1 MKRHLVNKIAILS
14 MAAVLAAATGCGSS
28 GNYATKEAAATEYAA
43 EEAAGASD
51 GLYDYYDEEPVEYE
65 ESSST
70 TASSAEKVTEE
81 DASSN
86 KSKRKLITNLDLNVE
101 TREFDSLIT
110 FLRNKTEELGGYV
123 EAENI
128 TNRSYNSTMAR
139 YGSMTLRI
147 PENKLD
153 GFMSA
158 LSEKSNITNQ
168 NKTVKDV
175 TLTYADLEGHK
186 KALLAEQEQLLA
198 LMEKADTIE
207 DILRIQTQL
216 SDVQY
221 QLESMESQLR
231 TFDNQITYSTVVMN
245 IDEVVEYT
253 PDAPPS
259 FGQRAKEGFLENW
272 NDVVEFFK
280 ELVLAI
286 ITHIPVL
293 VVLIIV
299 IVVIII
305 IVKVLD
311 KKAKKRRSERMK
323 NMPPYPQP
331 GMVYPNM
338 PVNPQTTPEVNKP
351 QQAPASNDAATAPT
365 DTTDSKDNK

>member
-1 MKRHLVNKIAILS
+1 MKRHLLNKMAVLS
-14 MAAVLAAATGCGSS
+14 MAALLALSTGCGSS
-28 GNYATKEAAATEYAA
+28 GNYATKESAPSYAM

-51 GLYDYYDEEPVEYE
+51 GLYDYYDEEAVEYD
-65 ESSST
+65 ESGSN
-70 TASSAEKVTEE
+70 TASSATEVTEE

-101 TREFDSLIT
+101 TREFDALIT

-123 EAENI
+123 ESENI
-128 TNRSYNSTMAR
+128 TNRSYNSTSAR

-147 PENKLD
+147 PESKLD

-168 NKTVKDV
+168 NKSVKDV

-198 LMEKADTIE
+198 LMERADTIE
-207 DILRIQTQL
+207 DILQIQSQL

-253 PDAPPS
+253 PDAPPT
-259 FGQRAKEGFLENW
+259 FGERARDGFIENW
-272 NDVVEFFK
+272 NNVVDFFK

-293 VVLIIV
+293 VVLIIIIV
-299 IVVIII
+299 IVVI

-311 KKAKKRRSERMK
+311 KKAKKRRAERMK

-338 PVNPQTTPEVNKP
+338 PVNPQATPDASKAQGAP
-351 QQAPASNDAATAPT
+351 TDAGKAQQAPNDAGKTQ
-365 DTTDSKDNK
+365 